1 MSESILNSTKKILG
15 IDEDYLVFDLDV
27 MTFINSAFGTLT
39 QLGIG
44 PDEGFYINDAS
55 AEWVDFLGD
64 DKRLNAVRQYVY
76 LKVRLLFDP
85 PDTGYLV
92 TAYEKQIAEHEWRLN
107 VVREGDAWVDPNP
120 PSLPEDP
127 DNPDLDGGSP

>member
-15 IDEDYLVFDLDV
+15 IDADYTVYDLDV
-27 MTFINSAFGTLT
+27 MTFINSAFGTLH

-44 PDEGFYINDAS
+44 PVDGFAIIDAS
-55 AEWVDFLGD
+55 SEWVDFLGA
-64 DKRLNAVRQYVY
+64 DKRLNAVKQYVF
-76 LKVRLLFDP
+76 LKVKLMFDP

-92 TAYEKQIAEHEWRLN
+92 SAYEKQILEHEWRLN

-127 DNPDLDGGSP
+127 DNPDLDGGIP